1 MFRYPASFPA
11 NLGITPETRGDHA
24 AYLGHWLNVLKEDK
38 LAIFSAAAHAQ
49 RVAAGNVGGETEGPG
64 RDSHAAGNR
73 TQGRGLEKLTPR
85 GTDPLRQTL

>member
-1 MFRYPASFPA
+1 MLRYPASFPA

-49 RVAAGNVGGETEGPG
+49 RVAVYPHGLQQQQET
-64 RDSHAAGNR
+64 AAA
-73 TQGRGLEKLTPR
+73 
-85 GTDPLRQTL
+85 